1 VKLFS
6 KNSNYDKY
14 YKDLVPYFKKEQNQ
28 RYLFIILTLGAS
40 IFFFLFAINPT
51 LSTIAGLKK
60 QISDA
65 KFVEQRLSEKV
76 DNISRLSLQY
86 EQIQEDIP
94 YIIDAVP
101 QSPQTPTLVGQ
112 IQTIGN
118 ESSVKITN
126 VEVLPVI
133 LTSGNSTTS
142 SSFAFDI
149 TGTSNFENIQ
159 NFLNKLI
166 NMQRAVSISSI
177 QILRDTTGDNSLNF
191 VIRGVAYFKK

>member
-1 VKLFS
+1 MKLFS

-28 RYLFIILTLGAS
+28 KYLFIILTLGAS

-94 YIIDAVP
+94 YIVDAVP

-112 IQTIGN
+112 IQAIGN
-118 ESSVKITN
+118 QSSVKITN

-159 NFLNKLI
+159 SFLNNLT

-191 VIRGVAYFKK
+191 VIRGIAYFKK